1 MNLLA
6 SRRTWRILR
15 GMETDLARFDP
26 WLAELF
32 TMFTR
37 LTRDEQLPATE
48 KLKAGPA
55 RMLASLKRAIGLDRP
70 VVQSRIW
77 PCLVLLLAVIVPL
90 SPILARFA

>member
-37 LTRDEQLPATE
+37 LTRDEQLPAAE

-55 RMLASLKRAIGLDRP
+55 HVLARLRRTIDRDRP
-70 VVQSRIW
+70 LPRWHIW
-77 PCLVLLLAVIVPL
+77 PCLTLLLALLLFLIV
-90 SPILARFA
+90 AQVA